1 MNLSKNLLHK
11 ELHINMDFKKG
22 TKTLFT
28 IGFLLTIQSLATS
41 AANCKGC
48 TPLDE
53 LNFDKIIKRF
63 EATLVKFDTAYAYGD
78 KHEEFGKVAK
88 DLAEIENVLTAEV
101 GIKDYGEKDN
111 SALGEK
117 YGVVKEDFPA
127 LFVFHKNK
135 ETGEIEHHRFTD
147 EDDFKADTIKTFI
160 RQKTGIYLPLPGC
173 IEEFDTFATRL
184 LTAENAGERGK
195 VMAEAEKAFL
205 AIPTES
211 TQKAKADIY
220 IKIMRKI
227 VKEGNEFADNEMK
240 RVKKVLKE
248 GKIADAKKE
257 AMEKRINVL
266 RSFIQHDAVKDEL

>member
-1 MNLSKNLLHK
+1 MIELSSIIKAFGLCAV
-11 ELHINMDFKKG
+11 
-22 TKTLFT
+22 
-28 IGFLLTIQSLATS
+28 FLLLNSSTS
-41 AANCKGC
+41 RASNCKGC

-53 LNFDKIIKRF
+53 LNFDKIVKRF

-117 YGVVKEDFPA
+117 YGVKKEDFPA

-135 ETGEIEHHRFTD
+135 NTGEIEHHRFTD

-160 RQKTGIYLPLPGC
+160 RQKAGIYLPLPGC
-173 IEEFDTFATRL
+173 IEEFDNFANRL
-184 LTAENAGERGK
+184 LTATNAGEKGK
-195 VMAEAEKAFL
+195 VMAEAEKALL
-205 AIPTES
+205 AIPSES
-211 TQKAKADIY
+211 TSKAKADIY

-227 VKEGNEFADNEMK
+227 VKEGNEFADNEIK
-240 RVKKVLKE
+240 RVKKILKD
-248 GKIADAKKE
+248 GKIADAKKDL
-257 AMEKRINVL
+257 MEKRINVL
-266 RSFIQHDAVKDEL
+266 RSFIQHDGVKDEL

>member
-1 MNLSKNLLHK
+1 MENFKIITVLGLSLVLVLLY
-11 ELHINMDFKKG
+11 
-22 TKTLFT
+22 
-28 IGFLLTIQSLATS
+28 TS
-41 AANCKGC
+41 TSNAANCKGC

-63 EATLVKFDTAYAYGD
+63 DAALVKFDTAYAYGD

-88 DLAEIENVLTAEV
+88 DLAEIDSVLTAEV

-117 YGVVKEDFPA
+117 YGVVKADYPV
-127 LFVFHKNK
+127 LFVFTKNK
-135 ETGEIEHHRFTD
+135 DTGEMEHHRFTD
-147 EDDFKADTIKTFI
+147 NDDFKADTIKTFI
-160 RQKTGIYLPLPGC
+160 RQKAGIYLPLPGC
-173 IEEFDTFATRL
+173 IEEFDNFATRL
-184 LTAENAGERGK
+184 LTAENAGEKGK

-205 AIPTES
+205 AIPAES
-211 TQKAKADIY
+211 PNKGKGDIY

-227 VKEGNEFADNEMK
+227 VKEGNEFASNEMK

-248 GKIADAKKE
+248 GKIADNKKD

-266 RSFIQHDAVKDEL
+266 RSFIRHDTVKDEL

>member
-1 MNLSKNLLHK
+1 MIELSSIIKAFGLLAVF
-11 ELHINMDFKKG
+11 LVIN
-22 TKTLFT
+22 
-28 IGFLLTIQSLATS
+28 SSTS
-41 AANCKGC
+41 RASNCKGC

-53 LNFDKIIKRF
+53 LNFDKIVKRF

-117 YGVVKEDFPA
+117 YGVKKEDFPV

-135 ETGEIEHHRFTD
+135 QTGEVEHHRFTD

-160 RQKTGIYLPLPGC
+160 RQKAGIYLPLPGC
-173 IEEFDTFATRL
+173 IEEFDNFANRL
-184 LTAENAGERGK
+184 LTATNAGEKGK
-195 VMAEAEKAFL
+195 VMAEAEKALL
-205 AIPTES
+205 AIPSES
-211 TQKAKADIY
+211 INKAKADIY

-227 VKEGNEFADNEMK
+227 VKEGNEFADNEIK
-240 RVKKVLKE
+240 RVKKILKD
-248 GKIADAKKE
+248 GKIADAKKDL
-257 AMEKRINVL
+257 MEKRINVL
-266 RSFIQHDAVKDEL
+266 RSFIQHDGVKDEL

>member
-1 MNLSKNLLHK
+1 MNFNKWTNTFFILC
-11 ELHINMDFKKG
+11 
-22 TKTLFT
+22 
-28 IGFLLTIQSLATS
+28 FLLTIQSLTIS

-53 LNFDKIIKRF
+53 LNFDKIVKRF
-63 EATLVKFDTAYAYGD
+63 DATLVKFDTAYAYGD
-78 KHEEFGKVAK
+78 KHEEFGKVAL

-117 YGVVKEDFPA
+117 YGVKKEDFPV

-135 ETGEIEHHRFTD
+135 QTGELEHHRFTD
-147 EDDFKADTIKTFI
+147 DDDFKANTIKTFI

-173 IEEFDTFATRL
+173 IEEFDTLATGL
-184 LTAENAGERGK
+184 LTAENPGEKGK

-205 AIPTES
+205 AIATES
-211 TQKAKADIY
+211 TKKAKADIY
-220 IKIMRKI
+220 IKIMRKV
-227 VKEGNEFADNEMK
+227 VKEGNEFAEKEMK

-257 AMEKRINVL
+257 GMEKRINVL
-266 RSFIQHDAVKDEL
+266 RSFIPHDTVKDEL

>member
-1 MNLSKNLLHK
+1 MSFNQG
-11 ELHINMDFKKG
+11 I
-22 TKTLFT
+22 KTFFILF
-28 IGFLLTIQSLATS
+28 FLLTIKSLTIS
-41 AANCKGC
+41 ASNCKGC

-53 LNFDKIIKRF
+53 LNFDKVVKRF
-63 EATLVKFDTAYAYGD
+63 GATLVKFDTAYAYGD

-88 DLAEIENVLTAEV
+88 DLAEIEDVLTAEV

-117 YGVVKEDFPA
+117 YGVKKEDFPV

-135 ETGEIEHHRFTD
+135 QTGEIEHHRFTD
-147 EDDFKADTIKTFI
+147 DDDFKADTIKTFI

-173 IEEFDTFATRL
+173 IEEFDTLATRL
-184 LTAENAGERGK
+184 LTAENAGEKGK
-195 VMAEAEKAFL
+195 VMAEAEKTFL

-211 TQKAKADIY
+211 TKKAKADIY
-220 IKIMRKI
+220 IKIMRKV
-227 VKEGNEFADNEMK
+227 VKEGNEFADKEMK

-257 AMEKRINVL
+257 GMEKRINVL
-266 RSFIQHDAVKDEL
+266 RSFIQHDTVKDEL